1 MKIVSKQV
9 WRNKMTKSK
18 LLTFLK
24 KWEESCR
31 EIQEELCGDL
41 CEDCPLQMA
50 ECEIAKKEIR
60 RLIDLLEM

>member
-1 MKIVSKQV
+1 
-9 WRNKMTKSK
+9 MTKNK

-50 ECEIAKKEIR
+50 ECKIAKEEIH

>member
-1 MKIVSKQV
+1 MEVKE
-9 WRNKMTKSK
+9 MTKSK

-41 CEDCPLQMA
+41 CKDCPLQMA
-50 ECEIAKKEIR
+50 ECEIAKKEIH